1 MKFVVSFRLQYILCA
16 YLVLFDIYCS
26 LVNDKLSQQYLNF
39 DCDEKCIK
47 IFYPF
52 MPIWIMCQVTWE
64 EGLATTFAW
73 YQKNSARFGNI
84 EPALEAHP
92 RAGLDK
98 ECEF

>member
-1 MKFVVSFRLQYILCA
+1 
-16 YLVLFDIYCS
+16 
-26 LVNDKLSQQYLNF
+26 
-39 DCDEKCIK
+39 
-47 IFYPF
+47 
-52 MPIWIMCQVTWE
+52 MPIGIMCQVTWE